1 MFVQDVFERLGLS
14 QDTDLLND
22 LQKEAL
28 LEPTEAAQS
37 PYMDDPAYAG
47 FETLRGLFG
56 SNHGDNPSMYWLAQG
71 EEMPEFATVADAQA
85 AVWKDFQK
93 KARAYQA
100 EQERQQQA
108 REALAATIDPFID
121 RYVRGDA
128 VVQSPTFVYS
138 IFMVSPFALHEIV
151 MLSA

>member
-1 MFVQDVFERLGLS
+1 MFAQDVFKRLGLS

-85 AVWKDFQK
+85 AVFKSCC
-93 KARAYQA
+93 
-100 EQERQQQA
+100 
-108 REALAATIDPFID
+108 AASSSFSNNCCWYIISASISYT
-121 RYVRGDA
+121 
-128 VVQSPTFVYS
+128 SSTFS
-138 IFMVSPFALHEIV
+138 
-151 MLSA
+151 

>member
-1 MFVQDVFERLGLS
+1 MFAQDVFERLGLS

-71 EEMPEFATVADAQA
+71 KEMPEFATVADAQA

-93 KARAYQA
+93 KPVLIRKSRSDNNRHGRHWLLRLIPSLTGMCAGT
-100 EQERQQQA
+100 
-108 REALAATIDPFID
+108 LWFP
-121 RYVRGDA
+121 
-128 VVQSPTFVYS
+128 P
-138 IFMVSPFALHEIV
+138 LNK
-151 MLSA
+151 